1 MPRRRATWDRLIGL
15 IRPYV
20 LSALTVAA
28 AVAVAE
34 VAERLVFLPHVPI
47 LLLSAVLISAVS
59 WGLLPS
65 LFASL
70 LSVIISAYFF
80 YPPLYS
86 FNVSDPQGV
95 LDLVVFSVVAMVTS
109 RLATQAKRNAVEGEA
124 ERFREALINAISHDL
139 RTPLSA
145 IIGSASALQMGGT
158 QMDARAQTDLIATI
172 REEADHLNAVIADVL
187 DLSRI
192 RAGAIRPRHETV
204 ELADVLTAALR
215 QTQRSLAGRHVIVE
229 MPTDLPMVT
238 VDLSLMRRALV
249 NLLENAA
256 KYSTPCAEIRVSA
269 QTEGDQVRLDIAD
282 EGVGI
287 DPPELDRIFDRF
299 YRGAGGASDVPGSGL
314 GLAICRAFVEANG
327 GRVEA
332 MSQGRGLGATLRVTL
347 PTADER
353 MDFQTDENDE

>member
-1 MPRRRATWDRLIGL
+1 MPRRRAIRDRLIGY

-20 LSALTVAA
+20 LSALAVAA
-28 AVAVAE
+28 AVAVAQT
-34 VAERLVFLPHVPI
+34 AEHLVFLPHVPI
-47 LLLSAVLISAVS
+47 LLLSAVLISAVA

-65 LFASL
+65 LFASV
-70 LSVIISAYFF
+70 LSVAVSAYFF

-86 FNVSDPQGV
+86 FAVSDPQGM
-95 LDLVVFSVVAMVTS
+95 LDLVVFSIVALVTS
-109 RLATQAKRNAVEGEA
+109 RLATQAKRSAVEGET

-145 IIGSASALQMGGT
+145 IIGSASALQVGGT

-192 RAGAIRPRHETV
+192 RAGAIRPRQETV
-204 ELADVLTAALR
+204 ELADVLAAALR
-215 QTQRSLAGRHVIVE
+215 QTQQVLAGHNVVID
-229 MPTDLPMVT
+229 MPADLPMVA

-256 KYSTPCAEIRVSA
+256 KYSTAGADIRIAAAEADGEIRLDVSDA
-269 QTEGDQVRLDIAD
+269 
-282 EGVGI
+282 GVGI
-287 DPPELDRIFDRF
+287 DPAELTRIFDQF
-299 YRGAGGASDVPGSGL
+299 YRGVQPTKDVPGSGL

-332 MSQGRGLGATLRVTL
+332 MSQGRGLGATFRVTL
-347 PTADER
+347 PTAVER
-353 MDFQTDENDE
+353 VDFQTDENDE

>member
-1 MPRRRATWDRLIGL
+1 MPRRRATWDRLFRL
-15 IRPYV
+15 LRPYA
-20 LSALTVAA
+20 LSALAVAA

-34 VAERLVFLPHVPI
+34 IAERLVFLPHVPI

-65 LFASL
+65 LFASI
-70 LSVIISAYFF
+70 LSVVISAYFF

-86 FNVSDPQGV
+86 FTVSDPQGM
-95 LDLVVFSVVAMVTS
+95 LDLVVFSIVAVVTS
-109 RLATQAKRNAVEGEA
+109 RLATQVKRSAIESEA

-145 IIGSASALQMGGT
+145 IIGSASALQESGP
-158 QMDARAQTDLIATI
+158 QMDARARADLTATI
-172 REEADHLNAVIADVL
+172 REEADHLNAVITDVL

-192 RAGAIRPRHETV
+192 RAGAIRPRRETV

-215 QTQRSLAGRHVIVE
+215 QTQRRLADRRIVVE
-229 MPTDLPMVT
+229 MPNDLPMVA

-256 KYSTPCAEIRVSA
+256 KYSTAGAKIRLSA
-269 QTEGDQVRLDIAD
+269 VANGEQVRLDVTD
-282 EGVGI
+282 EGIGI
-287 DPPELDRIFDRF
+287 DPSELDRIFDRF
-299 YRGAGGASDVPGSGL
+299 YRGASRSSDVPGSGL
-314 GLAICRAFVEANG
+314 GLAICRAFVDANG

-332 MSQGRGLGATLRVTL
+332 MSRGRGTGATFRVTL
-347 PTADER
+347 PAAMEHTDLKADES
-353 MDFQTDENDE
+353 DE

>member
-1 MPRRRATWDRLIGL
+1 MPRRRAIRDRLIGH

-20 LSALTVAA
+20 LSALAVAA

-34 VAERLVFLPHVPI
+34 IAERLVFLPHVPI

-70 LSVIISAYFF
+70 LSVVISAHFF

-95 LDLVVFSVVAMVTS
+95 LDLVVFSIVAVVTS
-109 RLATQAKRNAVEGEA
+109 RLATQAKRSAVEGEA

-145 IIGSASALQMGGT
+145 IIGSASALQVGGT
-158 QMDARAQTDLIATI
+158 QMDSRAQTDLIATI

-192 RAGAIRPRHETV
+192 RAGAIRPRRESV
-204 ELADVLTAALR
+204 ELADLLSAALR
-215 QTQRSLAGRHVIVE
+215 QTQHSLAAREVVVD
-229 MPTDLPMVT
+229 MPTDLPMVA

-256 KYSTPCAEIRVSA
+256 KYSTAGAKINVSA
-269 QTEGDQVRLDIAD
+269 RTEGDQVRLDIID
-282 EGVGI
+282 NGIGI
-287 DPPELDRIFDRF
+287 DPSDLDRIFDRF
-299 YRGAGGASDVPGSGL
+299 YRGTKGTSDVPGSGL

-332 MSQGRGLGATLRVTL
+332 MSQGRGLGATFRVTL
-347 PTADER
+347 PTADEH
-353 MDFQTDENDE
+353 MDFQTDETDE